1 MHHRDHLFLFVSRA
15 RASSKRRHN
24 APRLI
29 CPSRPQRQPQEQCF
43 HGTSTGK
50 QSSSRLLS
58 MRDANALLE
67 LPQQAGYA
75 EEGARVPALLLA
87 RGL

>member
-1 MHHRDHLFLFVSRA
+1 
-15 RASSKRRHN
+15 
-24 APRLI
+24 
-29 CPSRPQRQPQEQCF
+29 
-43 HGTSTGK
+43 
-50 QSSSRLLS
+50 